1 MKRVAILLSGRG
13 SNFLALSDAIE
24 RGEIPAEIVLVIS
37 NREEAA
43 GLENARKRGYQALFI
58 PSKGKKREDFDREIV
73 AQLRNERVDVVCLAG
88 FMRLL
93 SSYFVRQFPMRILNI
108 HPSLLPS
115 FPGLDAQSQALEWG
129 AKVSGCTVH
138 FVDEELDHGP
148 IIVQRAVPVKEED
161 DEETLAH
168 RILEQEHQA
177 YPEALR
183 LVCEDR
189 VQIEGRKTTILPA
202 EG

>member
-1 MKRVAILLSGRG
+1 MKNVAILRSGRG

-24 RGEIPAEIVLVIS
+24 QGELPAKIVLVVS
-37 NREEAA
+37 NREDAP
-43 GLENARKRGYQALFI
+43 GLENARKRGYRALFI
-58 PSKGKKREDFDREIV
+58 PSKGKKREDFDREVV
-73 AQLRNERVDVVCLAG
+73 AELQQAQTDVVCLAG

-93 SSYFVRQFPMRILNI
+93 SPYFVHQFPMRILNI

-115 FPGLDAQSQALEWG
+115 FPGLEAQKQALEWG
-129 AKVSGCTVH
+129 QKVSGCTVH

-148 IIVQRAVPVKEED
+148 IIVQRAVIVEEED
-161 DEETLAH
+161 DEESLAK

-177 YPEALR
+177 YPEALK

-189 VQIEGRKTTILPA
+189 VRIEGRRAVILPPK
-202 EG
+202 